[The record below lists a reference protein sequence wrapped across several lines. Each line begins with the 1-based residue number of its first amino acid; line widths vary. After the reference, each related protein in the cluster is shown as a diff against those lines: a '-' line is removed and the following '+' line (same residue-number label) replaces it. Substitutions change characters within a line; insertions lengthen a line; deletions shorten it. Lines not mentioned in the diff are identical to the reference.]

1 MSKPAKSQWD
11 FGGLIIFLSLS
22 LLAAEGRAE
31 SWRLIWSD
39 EFNGPTGAGIDTN
52 KWTGEFYT
60 ASPRNAALDS
70 NGCLDIVA
78 LKLPAHTFNTSYGN
92 GAYSSARLITGK
104 KFFVKY
110 GRIEARIKIPAGQG
124 LWPAFWML
132 GEDNATVGWPQC
144 GEVDIMENIG
154 KAPDT
159 VWGSLHGPG
168 YPGSQSLTTA
178 FHLKNRERFA
188 DNFHVFAIEWEEN
201 EIRWYVDGQLYERRT
216 PADFSARKK
225 WVFNKPFFLLLNLA
239 VGGDWPDNPDQT
251 TRFPAVMAVDYVRV
265 YQR

>member
-1 MSKPAKSQWD
+1 MSKRTKSQWD

-39 EFNGPTGAGIDTN
+39 EFNGPAGTGIDTN
-52 KWTGEFYT
+52 KWTAETGGYGWGNNEWEFYT

-78 LKLPAHTFNTSYGN
+78 LKFPAYTFNTSYGN
-92 GAYSSARLITGK
+92 GAYSSARLVTAK

-168 YPGSQSLTTA
+168 YPGQPGPDRYISFEKQGAL
-178 FHLKNRERFA
+178 
-188 DNFHVFAIEWEEN
+188 
-201 EIRWYVDGQLYERRT
+201 RRQ
-216 PADFSARKK
+216 FSCLRHRM
-225 WVFNKPFFLLLNLA
+225 
-239 VGGDWPDNPDQT
+239 GGKRNPLVCGRPT
-251 TRFPAVMAVDYVRV
+251 L
-265 YQR
+265 